1 MSMRPEYRVFNEA
14 GAIDP
19 VERFQELQG
28 NREVWSIRGLERR
41 AATIYSIGIEGQED
55 LDRVLQVLADVN
67 SGRGIPQCL
76 NHRFDERYP
85 AESNAEIDN
94 LGAKSKRLQTLALA
108 RSFQNLF
115 DLSLSF
121 VTVFLHWEPNSWP
134 QDGSLCLFALV
145 DPSDLDDPLS
155 LSEMFIGRFMGH
167 FDLEGDEQACPVI
180 LDADFEQR
188 FGSEDEI
195 PEDRV
200 LVYSVIRFN
209 RKQED

>member
-1 MSMRPEYRVFNEA
+1 MNPSQALFN
-14 GAIDP
+14 
-19 VERFQELQG
+19 
-28 NREVWSIRGLERR
+28 
-41 AATIYSIGIEGQED
+41 
-55 LDRVLQVLADVN
+55 
-67 SGRGIPQCL
+67 
-76 NHRFDERYP
+76 
-85 AESNAEIDN
+85 
-94 LGAKSKRLQTLALA
+94 
-108 RSFQNLF
+108 
-115 DLSLSF
+115 LSLSPAS
-121 VTVFLHWEPNSWP
+121 VFTHQDPESWP
-134 QDGSLCLFALV
+134 KDGALCLFALV